1 MKIAI
6 AGCLHGDFELLY
18 QEIQK
23 SEEEKKY
30 KVDLVLICGDLEVK
44 KTFQST
50 KKVFFSKISK
60 DLSYGKFVHI
70 LGCEK

>member
-44 KTFQST
+44 KTF
-50 KKVFFSKISK
+50 
-60 DLSYGKFVHI
+60 
-70 LGCEK
+70 

>member
-23 SEEEKKY
+23 SEEENKY
-30 KVDLVLICGDLEVK
+30 EVDLVLICGDLEVK
-44 KTFQST
+44 NFLVN
-50 KKVFFSKISK
+50 KKDIFNFFRKSPMI
-60 DLSYGKFVHI
+60 
-70 LGCEK
+70 